1 LKAVVSVSTVSN
13 IWLVEQLRMGTPDG
27 VSRCV
32 SELRQDQREAEKI
45 RQKITNIDSAEKVL
59 GVDCFK
65 NCAARRA
72 LTWIFVPSIFKV
84 GTRAQLRLIFLV
96 AG

>member
-45 RQKITNIDSAEKVL
+45 RQKITNIRVS
-59 GVDCFK
+59 G
-65 NCAARRA
+65 
-72 LTWIFVPSIFKV
+72 
-84 GTRAQLRLIFLV
+84 
-96 AG
+96 